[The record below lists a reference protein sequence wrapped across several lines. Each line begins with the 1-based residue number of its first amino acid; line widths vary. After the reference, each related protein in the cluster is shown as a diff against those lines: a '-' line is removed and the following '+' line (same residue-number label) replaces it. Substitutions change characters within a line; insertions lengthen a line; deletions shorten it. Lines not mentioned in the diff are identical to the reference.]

1 MLPDAVLQTDL
12 PTEGYKHTVWRIYLY
27 LCYTL
32 CAKRAIKHSL
42 KDSLNPYT
50 KNGDDNEDDKKNTN
64 SVLTDE
70 RNVLHEYT
78 HSEMLELH
86 VDF

>member
-42 KDSLNPYT
+42 NPYT
-50 KNGDDNEDDKKNTN
+50 KNGDDNEDDKEKHKL
-64 SVLTDE
+64 SVN
-70 RNVLHEYT
+70 R
-78 HSEMLELH
+78 
-86 VDF
+86 